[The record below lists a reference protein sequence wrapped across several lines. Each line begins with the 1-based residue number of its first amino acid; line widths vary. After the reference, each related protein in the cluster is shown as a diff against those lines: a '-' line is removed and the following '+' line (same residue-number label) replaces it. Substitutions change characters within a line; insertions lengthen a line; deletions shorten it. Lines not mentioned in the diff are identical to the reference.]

1 MHRSYVEQIKVI
13 NIGQEIVLSQDESKH
28 VSKVLRIRE
37 GQKIEI
43 CDASG
48 NAFVAEVISS
58 DNPVKVKTLHMIDNN
73 EPSKKVVLFQ
83 SLSKGTK
90 MDLVIQKAVELGISE
105 IVPFETEFSVVK
117 IKDES
122 SKIIRWNRIA
132 VEAVKQCKRSRVPV
146 VHEPVKF
153 NIALDMMREY
163 DLSVIAYERE
173 KDNKFDDYFRND
185 INSVGL
191 MIGPEGG
198 FSVKEID
205 RAIASGVK
213 TTTLGKRILRTETA
227 AITLLAVTMFKLHEL
242 D

>member
-1 MHRSYVEQIKVI
+1 MHRSYAEEIIVNTV
-13 NIGQEIVLSQDESKH
+13 GQEIELSQDESKH

-37 GQKIEI
+37 GEKIEL
-43 CDASG
+43 CDSVGRAYI
-48 NAFVAEVISS
+48 AEVVSS
-58 DNPVKVKTLHMIDNN
+58 MNPVTVKIIEEIDNN
-73 EPSKKVVLFQ
+73 EPIKKVVLFQ

-90 MDLVIQKAVELGISE
+90 MDLVIQKAVELGVSE
-105 IVPFETEFSVVK
+105 IVPVETEFSVVK

-122 SKIIRWNRIA
+122 SKIIRWRRIA
-132 VEAVKQCKRSRVPV
+132 VEAVKQCKRSKVPL

-153 NIALDMMREY
+153 DNAIKMMNEL
-163 DLSVIAYERE
+163 DLSVIAYECE
-173 KDNKFDDYFRND
+173 KDNKFDDYFNKEID
-185 INSVGL
+185 SVGI

-198 FSVKEID
+198 FSVKEIE
-205 RAIASGVK
+205 RAKENGIK